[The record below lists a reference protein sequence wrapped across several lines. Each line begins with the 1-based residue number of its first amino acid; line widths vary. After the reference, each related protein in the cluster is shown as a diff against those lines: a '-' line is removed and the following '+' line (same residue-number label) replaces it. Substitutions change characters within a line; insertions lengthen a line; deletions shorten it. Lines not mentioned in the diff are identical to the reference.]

1 MTDATTSP
9 ELVRRAFRV
18 VAAVLVVIGALSG
31 GVDLAAAISRSGGP
45 KHWGLRAVPV
55 SWPATISPVTEVPDP
70 ASVPIPCTHANY
82 SPFVPGVGYDV
93 GWFGVMQAGEAE
105 GPPWSTIRPDC
116 FFCLGQREV
125 AFGPGGHRCAY
136 RIGDEGWLVVDLIG
150 HYYRVTPDLQ
160 RADPLPLFERL
171 ALRYGEVPWAATG
184 ALLLLVAGAV
194 LALRRRSGLPLRALG
209 VVIAWLWLI
218 PLATFA
224 SRV

>member
-1 MTDATTSP
+1 MHTSTSP
-9 ELVRRAFRV
+9 QLKRRAFHI
-18 VAAVLVVIGALSG
+18 VAMVMVSVGALSG

-45 KHWGLRAVPV
+45 KHWGLRAFPV
-55 SWPATISPVTEVPDP
+55 SWPSSFSPVTHEPDP
-70 ASVPIPCTHANY
+70 ASVPIPCAPANY
-82 SPFVPGVGYDV
+82 APAVPGVGYDV
-93 GWFGVMQAGEAE
+93 GWFGVMKGGGDE

-125 AFGPGGHRCAY
+125 AFGPGGHLCAY

-150 HYYRVTPDLQ
+150 NYYRVTPDLQ
-160 RADPLPLFERL
+160 RADPLPLLERL

-184 ALLLLVAGAV
+184 ALLLLVPGAA
-194 LALRRRSGLPLRALG
+194 LALRRRSGYVLRALG

-218 PLATFA
+218 PLATFM